1 MKSIF
6 KLIYLSLFIT
16 IFISCEKNDDLNFSE
31 VSGTYVGTLSTDVA
45 AKSTSAKTT
54 SGLEDSATA
63 EITMVGEQIQVH
75 CYNDNFD
82 TTLMLDLFRD
92 SEDVQVCLTGNDF
105 EEMYGHMSAD
115 RGGMNGGMNGG
126 MMGDTNQWMQHL
138 SDEHEQG
145 DQHFGGFDMG
155 QNAFEYTFNVDGN
168 EYHFQGTRQ

>member
-1 MKSIF
+1 MKSII

-16 IFISCEKNDDLNFSE
+16 ILISCEKNDDLNISE

-45 AKSTSAKTT
+45 GKSISAKST
-54 SGLEDSATA
+54 SGLEDPATA

-82 TTLMLDLFRD
+82 TTLMLDLFRNN
-92 SEDVQVCLTGNDF
+92 EDLQVCLTGNDF

-115 RGGMNGGMNGG
+115 RGGMNGGM
-126 MMGDTNQWMQHL
+126 MGDTSQWMQHL

-145 DQHFGGFDMG
+145 DQHFGGFDMS

-168 EYHFQGTRQ
+168 EYHFQGLKQ